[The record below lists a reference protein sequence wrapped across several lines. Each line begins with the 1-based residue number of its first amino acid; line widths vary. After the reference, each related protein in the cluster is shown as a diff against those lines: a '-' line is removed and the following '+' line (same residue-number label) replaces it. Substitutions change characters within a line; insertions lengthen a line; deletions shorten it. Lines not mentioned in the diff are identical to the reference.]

1 MTPRPAGRDQV
12 GAHPRA
18 GLVGAPDVVA
28 DGSAV
33 RQQFRS
39 GEQHRTAPAP
49 PVTAAATG
57 LPFAR
62 LLAAEVSSA
71 ALVIP
76 TMVATVGADT
86 AR

>member
-1 MTPRPAGRDQV
+1 V
-12 GAHPRA
+12 GAHARA
-18 GLVGAPDVVA
+18 GLVGAPDVDA

-57 LPFAR
+57 LPFASR

-76 TMVATVGADT
+76 TMVAAVGADT